1 MAMAAPAGGLEAK
14 HYILAALTA
23 TLVAAGVVTV
33 TSVVLSPARISFSVT
48 EARTNNSQ
56 LATRGGGQ
64 QLLLTLAAD
73 NPSRRA
79 AVQYQSMFVDVSN
92 NTGLQWAHWV
102 KADLETAMP
111 LRQPPRNVTEIH
123 ATARLVGGPFTEDF
137 TANRT
142 SHSFSVRVTATARFK
157 VGVAWTRL
165 YDIRVYCGNVDFF
178 ANKSSTADCHAA

>member
-73 NPSRRA
+73 NPSWRA

-92 NTGLQWAHWV
+92 KPTTPGCSGRTGSRPTWRR
-102 KADLETAMP
+102 P
-111 LRQPPRNVTEIH
+111 CRCGSRR
-123 ATARLVGGPFTEDF
+123 AT
-137 TANRT
+137 
-142 SHSFSVRVTATARFK
+142 
-157 VGVAWTRL
+157 
-165 YDIRVYCGNVDFF
+165 
-178 ANKSSTADCHAA
+178 